1 MQSLPTPATR
11 HSTSLSSV
19 ATATPHRPLALAL
32 LCLASVL
39 LWPTAA
45 SADTY
50 GRLIARHSALPT
62 STLST
67 PFSHVRPPK
76 TFLLVVTEPTRT
88 PLNFNWSV
96 HCVNSARKESG
107 GASGA
112 AVVSSGHWVKTIRA
126 NWIKHPLACSGSV
139 AGTAGSS
146 PVLVRVFA
154 Q

>member
-1 MQSLPTPATR
+1 
-11 HSTSLSSV
+11 
-19 ATATPHRPLALAL
+19 
-32 LCLASVL
+32 LASAA

-45 SADTY
+45 TADSY
-50 GRLIARHSALPT
+50 GTLIARHSASPAAELT
-62 STLST
+62 T

-76 TFLLVVTEPTRT
+76 TFLLVVTEPMRT

-112 AVVSSGHWVKTIRA
+112 AVVSSGHWVKSIRA
-126 NWIKHPLACSGSV
+126 NWIKHPVVCSGTV

-146 PVLVRVFA
+146 PVLVRVFT

>member
-1 MQSLPTPATR
+1 MRSLTTPATR

-19 ATATPHRPLALAL
+19 ATTIRHRPFAFAL
-32 LCLASVL
+32 LCLTSVL
-39 LWPTAA
+39 LWPAVA

-50 GRLIARHSALPT
+50 GRLIARHSALPA
-62 STLST
+62 SALST

-76 TFLLVVTEPTRT
+76 TFLLVVTEPTRSA
-88 PLNFNWSV
+88 LSFNWSV
-96 HCVNSARKESG
+96 HCVNSERKESG

-112 AVVSSGHWVKTIRA
+112 AVVSSGHWVKSIRA
-126 NWIKHPLACSGSV
+126 NWIKHPVVCSGSV

-146 PVLVRVFA
+146 PVLVRVFT